1 MDDARQYTGKRY
13 SALWQLTLVRWREFS
28 REPEAIFW
36 TFLFPILLAA
46 GLGLAFRD
54 RPPETLYIGVVAHAS
69 LHFGGDSAG
78 PGSVNVN
85 ALDGNSQIAVTTFAS
100 DSAAWEALTIG
111 SVALLVTT
119 AADGSISYIFDPSRP
134 EARSARSVVDEIL
147 QRAAGRTDPLTVSD
161 VIVEEK
167 GSRYI
172 DFLIPGLLAMSIMGT
187 GIWSVV
193 FSVVT
198 ARTKKLLKRLIAT
211 PMSRMQ
217 YLASF
222 VVARFIFLLAE
233 VTLLLAFGRWVF
245 DVPIRGSLLAI
256 FTVALLSAFSFNAL
270 GLLLASRAKTIEG
283 VSGLTNFVMFPM
295 WICSGVFFAST
306 NFPNAVQPF
315 IKALPLTA
323 TVDALREIMLQG
335 VPLTSVLP
343 EIGILLAWLVVSFVI
358 ALRIFRWR

>member
-1 MDDARQYTGKRY
+1 MRDSDKYVGKRF
-13 SALWQLTLVRWREFS
+13 SALWQLTLVRWREFI

-54 RPPETLYIGVVAHAS
+54 RPPETVHVGVLQSAQV
-69 LHFGGDSAG
+69 LQNVDSN
-78 PGSVNVN
+78 SVHPINVQ
-85 ALDGNSQIAVTTFAS
+85 ALDSNKLVAVSTFDD
-100 DSAAWEALTIG
+100 DSAAAHALRIG
-111 SVALLVTT
+111 SVALVVSV
-119 AADGSISYIFDPSRP
+119 DSNGSLKYTFDPSRP
-134 EARSARSVVDEIL
+134 ESRSARSIVDETL
-147 QRAAGRTDPLTVSD
+147 QRSAGRTDPLSVSEVRID
-161 VIVEEK
+161 EK

-193 FSVVT
+193 FSIVT
-198 ARTKKLLKRLIAT
+198 ARTKKLLKRLVAT

-222 VVARFIFLLAE
+222 VVARFVFLLGE
-233 VTLLLAFGRWVF
+233 VTFLLAFGRWVF
-245 DVPIRGSLLAI
+245 GVPLRGSLLSVFA
-256 FTVALLSAFSFNAL
+256 VALLAAFSFNAL

-306 NFPNAVQPF
+306 NFPDAVQPF

-323 TVDALREIMLQG
+323 TVDALREIMLHG
-335 VPLTSVLP
+335 VSLSAVLP
-343 EIGILLAWLVVSFVI
+343 EIGILFAWLSISFVV